1 MVLEDTRGALSGLI
15 TIFTSRCA
23 KSLVHPL
30 CLLQIEVNSGPFAKL
45 VIYRSRKK
53 FSRLFVSLS
62 VLLYSGQNLSL
73 LGVILY
79 CIMYL
84 VIVCVFDVAWFHCFP
99 WSSNI
104 WIILCLLF
112 ELNTMAW
119 STIIVGDSFFLMLFQ
134 KWTHSSFAGGVLPRW
149 LFYHVP
155 LLESIDLG
163 LRGSK
168 SRLSLSLINMTSP
181 SCAVFSCFF
190 ILRSLLA
197 GTLFFSF
204 FFCVI
209 ICHPAILHTVGVLW
223 LADCQRYGFMY
234 WWNGWVC

>member
-1 MVLEDTRGALSGLI
+1 
-15 TIFTSRCA
+15 
-23 KSLVHPL
+23 
-30 CLLQIEVNSGPFAKL
+30 
-45 VIYRSRKK
+45 
-53 FSRLFVSLS
+53 
-62 VLLYSGQNLSL
+62 
-73 LGVILY
+73 
-79 CIMYL
+79 MYL

-99 WSSNI
+99 WSPNI

-119 STIIVGDSFFLMLFQ
+119 STINVGDSFFLMLVQ
-134 KWTHSSFAGGVLPRW
+134 KWAHSSFAGGVLPRW

-181 SCAVFSCFF
+181 SCAVFSYFL

-197 GTLFFSF
+197 GTLFFSVF
-204 FFCVI
+204 L
-209 ICHPAILHTVGVLW
+209 CHHLSSSDTAHCWCALIGWLSALWFHVLMEW
-223 LADCQRYGFMY
+223 LGLLVMRWCSWRRVVDATLFDDIDMKT
-234 WWNGWVC
+234 